1 MIEKSRA
8 AKLDAKYNPF
18 EALLSD
24 LHGVR
29 KKVIQE
35 AVRSLLVERSVWRG
49 VQSGPPAFKLKPP
62 HLQQFRGNKRLT
74 VGSGPDAR

>member
-1 MIEKSRA
+1 MIGESLE
-8 AKLDAKYNPF
+8 AKLNAKYSPF

-35 AVRSLLVERSVWRG
+35 AVRSILAERAVWRA

-74 VGSGPDAR
+74 VGSGRGAR